1 MAARP
6 SRLTATKRPF
16 RDQKRQTRLQF
27 SSPSS
32 SSPARRSPS
41 PGAQDQL
48 DRVTCEEPNALPRR
62 SDVPSPEPS
71 YPPTLEDPSELQRP
85 THDRTEMPPGT
96 SFPSSPTIHRVLR
109 IDLSDDTDEDD
120 LISPAQKKR
129 KTSATLESAQPSILP
144 PPRKSNRLNPSS
156 SPARQGSSPDRHEDK
171 QVPSSPPPRR
181 SGRLHRRSSPQ
192 VAHSSRSR
200 SPHSVRSV
208 EISSPANRQSTF
220 SDLGSPETSDD
231 DDSVMVTKPTARRKS
246 RLDKDDPFIVNND
259 EEEYMSDR
267 ESRKRPTPM
276 RKKSRG
282 DDFVVDDDEVEFLSS
297 EGEDERTRAQPPP
310 KSRKL
315 TPKHKSSKASR
326 GRTKEEQDELEEDLQ
341 DLQDSHQEE
350 SGPRARTRGGPVTT
364 QRDRT
369 REHLELLKRRRAG
382 EKVPRVRDS
391 DDGSDEGSEADGMD
405 LIGQQH
411 YDISSDQSSN
421 SASDTDQGAD
431 NEDEQEEGEDDFVV
445 DDSRGRL
452 GRPHP
457 DIPLQFTNFASAKPK
472 ELFPHII
479 EWMVKNKIAPAFNR
493 EDPVYNLAF
502 DRLDDQVK
510 AQAGSRL
517 ISAAW
522 GTDFKRAILAR
533 PNMKVVALPGEDYEH
548 MRNCDAC
555 NRTNNP
561 ARYEFIFSGE
571 PYYKK
576 TLEPVDNSE
585 SDEDAD
591 GDHGRING
599 TTYDENGY
607 AISSQQTRFYLG
619 RFCAA
624 NAEMGHKLTHW
635 KYHLNES
642 LMTYLEAQAVLS
654 AESIVTREKMNKKR
668 REKEAENIVD
678 SMEETGVIAEFWRDF
693 ENDLNDARLGMED
706 FEKRGGRSKGRVGA
720 IRATAGGL
728 VREWDKDKYR
738 VMKAMELDSEGE

>member
-1 MAARP
+1 
-6 SRLTATKRPF
+6 
-16 RDQKRQTRLQF
+16 
-27 SSPSS
+27 
-32 SSPARRSPS
+32 
-41 PGAQDQL
+41 
-48 DRVTCEEPNALPRR
+48 
-62 SDVPSPEPS
+62 
-71 YPPTLEDPSELQRP
+71 
-85 THDRTEMPPGT
+85 MPPRT
-96 SFPSSPTIHRVLR
+96 SFPSSPTIHRVLQ

-120 LISPAQKKR
+120 LISPAQKRR
-129 KTSATLESAQPSILP
+129 KPSSTVDAAHPHSLP
-144 PPRKSNRLNPSS
+144 PPRKSKRLNPNSS
-156 SPARQGSSPDRHEDK
+156 SPPRQFSSPGEHDDTAF
-171 QVPSSPPPRR
+171 PSSPPPRR
-181 SGRLHRRSSPQ
+181 SGRLHAGSPPPLAYSTRSG
-192 VAHSSRSR
+192 SSRSIR
-200 SPHSVRSV
+200 SA
-208 EISSPANRQSTF
+208 EIPSPPNRQSTF

-231 DDSVMVTKPTARRKS
+231 DDHVMVTKPTPRRKS
-246 RLDKDDPFIVNND
+246 RLDRDDPFVVNND

-267 ESRKRPTPM
+267 ESRKRPTPK
-276 RKKSRG
+276 RKKSRE

-297 EGEDERTRAQPPP
+297 DDENDSVKVRPPT
-310 KSRKL
+310 KARKL
-315 TPKHKSSKASR
+315 MSKHNSSKMSH

-341 DLQDSHQEE
+341 DLQDSEQETSE
-350 SGPRARTRGGPVTT
+350 PRARTRGGPVTT
-364 QRDRT
+364 QRDKT

-382 EKVPRVRDS
+382 EKVPRVPDS
-391 DDGSDEGSEADGMD
+391 DEESDEDSEGVDID
-405 LIGQQH
+405 LIGQPH
-411 YDISSDQSSN
+411 YSISGDQSSE
-421 SASDTDQGAD
+421 SANETDQAAD
-431 NEDEQEEGEDDFVV
+431 SDEEQEEEADDFVV

-457 DIPLQFTNFASAKPK
+457 DIPLQFTKFASAKPK

-522 GTDFKRAILAR
+522 GTVFKRAILAR
-533 PNMKVVALPGEDYEH
+533 PNMKVVALPGEDDEH

-561 ARYEFIFSGE
+561 ARYEFVFSGE
-571 PYYKK
+571 PYHKK

-591 GDHGRING
+591 DDHDGHNG
-599 TTYDENGY
+599 TTYDENGH
-607 AISSQQTRFYLG
+607 AISSEQTRFYLG

-642 LMTYLEAQAVLS
+642 LMTYLQAQGVLS
-654 AESIVTREKMNKKR
+654 AESIVSREKMNKKR

-678 SMEETGVIAEFWRDF
+678 GMEETGVIADFWREF

-706 FEKRGGRSKGRVGA
+706 FDKRGGRSKGRVGA
-720 IRATAGGL
+720 IRVKSGGL
-728 VREWDKDKYR
+728 VREWNNDKYR
-738 VMKAMELDSEGE
+738 AMKAMESDSEGE